1 MTKQGISMPRYILGL
16 GALLLC
22 LNLTAA
28 PTIAPTPEHV
38 TPLLNGLTIPQ
49 VTLHNAA
56 GNSVHLNALVKQKPS
71 VLVFYRGGWCPYC
84 NAQLA
89 ALRDIEP
96 QLSKLGYQLIAIT
109 PDSVASINKSLRDT
123 GGQQLNYTLLSDSN
137 FSASSAFGL
146 AYYLDD
152 KTAIAYKG
160 KFGSLII
167 TEKGTEKVVLP
178 VPAVYIVN
186 TQGEALFNYV
196 HINYK
201 TRLESEL
208 LLKAAE
214 LALQ

>member
-1 MTKQGISMPRYILGL
+1 MKSYI
-16 GALLLC
+16 
-22 LNLTAA
+22 TAA
-28 PTIAPTPEHV
+28 IAIVFSGKLAAAPVIAPSPEQV
-38 TPLLNGLTIPQ
+38 TPLLNGLTIPA
-49 VTLHNAA
+49 VNLTTAA
-56 GNSVHLNALVKQKPS
+56 NQSIALKQLVQQKPS

-89 ALRDIEP
+89 TLRDIEP
-96 QLSKLGYQLIAIT
+96 QLNKLGYQLIAIT
-109 PDSVASINKSLRDT
+109 PDSVASINKSLQDT
-123 GGQQLNYTLLSDSN
+123 GGSKLNYTLLSDAN
-137 FSASSAFGL
+137 FAASSAFGL

-152 KTAIAYKG
+152 KTAAAYKG
-160 KFGSLII
+160 KLGSLIT
-167 TEKGTEKVVLP
+167 TEAGTEKVVLP

-201 TRLESEL
+201 TRLHSEL

>member
-1 MTKQGISMPRYILGL
+1 MKTYLIAL
-16 GALLLC
+16 GAMLFSVKLF
-22 LNLTAA
+22 AA
-28 PTIAPTPEHV
+28 TVIAPAPEQV
-38 TPLLNGLTIPQ
+38 TPLLNGLTIPA
-49 VTLHNAA
+49 VSLTAA
-56 GNSVHLNALVKQKPS
+56 DNKAVALTELVQQKPS

-96 QLSKLGYQLIAIT
+96 RLNQLGYQIIAIT
-109 PDSVASINKSLRDT
+109 PDSVASINKSLNDT
-123 GGQQLNYTLLSDSN
+123 GGQKLSYTLLSDAN
-137 FSASSAFGL
+137 FAASSAFGL

-152 KTAIAYKG
+152 KTAAAYKG
-160 KFGSLII
+160 KLGSLIT
-167 TEKGTEKVVLP
+167 TEAGTEKVVLP

-186 TQGEALFNYV
+186 TAGEALFSYV

-201 TRLESEL
+201 TRLHSEL

>member
-1 MTKQGISMPRYILGL
+1 MKTYLIPFAAMLFSIKLI
-16 GALLLC
+16 
-22 LNLTAA
+22 AA
-28 PTIAPTPEHV
+28 PGIAPSPEQV
-38 TPLLNGLTIPQ
+38 TPLLNGLTIPA
-49 VTLHNAA
+49 VTLTSAA
-56 GNSVHLNALVKQKPS
+56 NKAVALTELVQQKPS

-96 QLSKLGYQLIAIT
+96 QLNKLGYQLIAIT
-109 PDSVASINKSLRDT
+109 PDSVASINKSLTDT
-123 GGQQLNYTLLSDSN
+123 GGQKLNYTLLSDAN
-137 FSASSAFGL
+137 FAASSAFGL

-152 KTAIAYKG
+152 KTAAAYKG
-160 KFGSLII
+160 KLGSLIT
-167 TEKGTEKVVLP
+167 TETGTEKVVLP

-186 TQGEALFNYV
+186 TKGEALFNYV

-208 LLKAAE
+208 LLKAAQ

>member
-1 MTKQGISMPRYILGL
+1 MKAYLS
-16 GALLLC
+16 LLVVL
-22 LNLTAA
+22 LFSLKLSANTPIAA
-28 PTIAPTPEHV
+28 SPEQV
-38 TPLLNGLTIPQ
+38 TPLLNGLTIPA
-49 VTLHNAA
+49 VTLTNAQ
-56 GNSVHLNALVKQKPS
+56 NQQVSLSELVQKKPS

-89 ALRDIEP
+89 ALREIAP
-96 QLSKLGYQLIAIT
+96 QLTKLGYQLIAIT
-109 PDSVASINKSLRDT
+109 PDSVTSINKSLQDT
-123 GGQQLNYTLLSDSN
+123 GGQKLNYTLLSDSD
-137 FSASSAFGL
+137 FVASSAFGL

-152 KTAIAYKG
+152 KTAAMYKG
-160 KFGSLII
+160 KLGSLIT
-167 TEKGTEKVVLP
+167 TEAGSEKVVLP

-208 LLKAAE
+208 LLKAAQ

>member
-1 MTKQGISMPRYILGL
+1 MKTYLIT
-16 GALLLC
+16 
-22 LNLTAA
+22 LTIFLFSIKLIAA
-28 PTIAPTPEHV
+28 PVIAPSAEQV
-38 TPLLNGLTIPQ
+38 TPLLNGLTIPAVSLTTADNQ
-49 VTLHNAA
+49 TI
-56 GNSVHLNALVKQKPS
+56 ALKQLVQQKPS

-89 ALRDIEP
+89 ALRDITP

-109 PDSVASINKSLRDT
+109 PDSVASISKSLNDT
-123 GGQQLNYTLLSDSN
+123 GGQKLNYTLLSDTN
-137 FSASSAFGL
+137 FAASSAFGL

-152 KTAIAYKG
+152 KTAAAYKG
-160 KFGSLII
+160 KLGSLIS
-167 TEKGTEKVVLP
+167 TEAGTEKVVLP

-186 TQGEALFNYV
+186 TKGEALFNYV

-208 LLKAAE
+208 LIKAAE